1 MNLWETYAKK
11 LFPQLTTSQA
21 RMAKVIVL
29 YNHENISLQIDKYA
43 KSVTVDDVMD
53 GEADSLNITL
63 EDRSEFWKDGWL
75 PERGAMLDIVLI
87 TSHWVNGE
95 DLQSLPIGKF
105 EIDEI
110 ECSGPP
116 EEVKIKGVSIPNN
129 ADIRSVEHSQAWEKT
144 KLSAIAQ
151 DIADRAGLQ
160 LFYDTS
166 EDPVLDRAEE
176 TAQTDLSFLYKLCQ
190 DAGLCLKVSD
200 EKIIIFDEQKY
211 EDQDPVMTIF
221 KGHDSLES
229 YSIKATIHEVYKSC
243 HVKYKNSK
251 SGELIE
257 FTYTVPERENLPGMT
272 LEVNEEVA
280 DVAEAEKLAKKKL
293 REKNREEVQA
303 TVTMAGN
310 FYMLAGNTVMLDG
323 FGKFNGKYVITK
335 ASHSLGNGYTVQ
347 CDLRRC
353 LYGY

>member
-129 ADIRSVEHSQAWEKT
+129 AEIRSVEHSQAWEKT

-151 DIADRAGLQ
+151 DIAD
-160 LFYDTS
+160 
-166 EDPVLDRAEE
+166 
-176 TAQTDLSFLYKLCQ
+176 
-190 DAGLCLKVSD
+190 
-200 EKIIIFDEQKY
+200 
-211 EDQDPVMTIF
+211 
-221 KGHDSLES
+221 
-229 YSIKATIHEVYKSC
+229 
-243 HVKYKNSK
+243 
-251 SGELIE
+251 
-257 FTYTVPERENLPGMT
+257 
-272 LEVNEEVA
+272 
-280 DVAEAEKLAKKKL
+280 
-293 REKNREEVQA
+293 
-303 TVTMAGN
+303 
-310 FYMLAGNTVMLDG
+310 
-323 FGKFNGKYVITK
+323 
-335 ASHSLGNGYTVQ
+335 
-347 CDLRRC
+347 
-353 LYGY
+353 

>member
-11 LFPQLTTSQA
+11 LFPQLATSQA

-43 KSVTVDDVMD
+43 KSVTIDDVMD
-53 GEADSLNITL
+53 GEADSLNLTL
-63 EDRSEFWKDGWL
+63 EDRSEIWKDGWL

-95 DLQSLPIGKF
+95 DLQSLPMGKF

-129 ADIRSVEHSQAWEKT
+129 AEIRSVEHSQAWEKT

-151 DIADRAGLQ
+151 DIANRAGLQ

-166 EDPVLDRAEE
+166 EDPILDRAEE

-200 EKIIIFDEQKY
+200 EKIVIFDEQKY
-211 EDQDPVMTIF
+211 EDKDPVMTIF

-251 SGELIE
+251 SGELVE

-280 DVAEAEKLAKKKL
+280 DIAAAEKLAKKKL

-335 ASHSLGNGYTVQ
+335 ASHNLGNGYTVQ

>member
-129 ADIRSVEHSQAWEKT
+129 AEIRSVEHSQAWEKNEAVGHCPGHCRSGWT
-144 KLSAIAQ
+144 TAL
-151 DIADRAGLQ
+151 
-160 LFYDTS
+160 YDTS

-176 TAQTDLSFLYKLCQ
+176 TAQTDLS
-190 DAGLCLKVSD
+190 
-200 EKIIIFDEQKY
+200 IF
-211 EDQDPVMTIF
+211 I
-221 KGHDSLES
+221 
-229 YSIKATIHEVYKSC
+229 
-243 HVKYKNSK
+243 
-251 SGELIE
+251 
-257 FTYTVPERENLPGMT
+257 
-272 LEVNEEVA
+272 
-280 DVAEAEKLAKKKL
+280 
-293 REKNREEVQA
+293 
-303 TVTMAGN
+303 
-310 FYMLAGNTVMLDG
+310 
-323 FGKFNGKYVITK
+323 
-335 ASHSLGNGYTVQ
+335 
-347 CDLRRC
+347 
-353 LYGY
+353 